1 MDVTLYQD
9 ACENGE
15 VRINLPENWRTE
27 YFGMPGDTMP
37 ALTPEQIRNRINRPF
52 GGMKTI
58 RELARGRENAVIVF
72 DDASRGTRLKEI
84 AEFVVE
90 ELLAAGIREDQIEFL
105 CALGNHGAMTRTQ
118 FVRKL
123 GEEIVGRFCVFNHN
137 PYENNVLLGYT
148 PDGIPVEINREFVE
162 SDVRIGIGAITPHP
176 LNGFGGGGKILFP
189 GIASI
194 ATTTGNHMKN
204 KYGWMGQMSSP
215 VMRTEIEDMTRMAG
229 EFFKI
234 DVIYNAGL
242 KIIGLFAGEPVS
254 EYYEGI
260 KTAAV
265 TYRSRIPD
273 KKDVI
278 VANANAKVNE
288 ADLAI
293 LNAAAYLKET
303 GGDIVLVNYC
313 PDGQV
318 VHYFS
323 GPFGRKACGRQWG
336 PMGDEAAHVR
346 RIICLSPYPDK
357 YSTLRFGDV
366 DGKKRVVWVKT
377 WEEAMELL
385 KKDHGEG
392 TEAGIFSDGTIQYFA

>member
-1 MDVTLYQD
+1 MDVPLYQD

-194 ATTTGNHMKN
+194 ATTTGNHTKN

-254 EYYEGI
+254 EYYEGV

-323 GPFGRKACGRQWG
+323 GPFGRNACGRQWG
-336 PMGDEAAHVR
+336 PMGDEVAHVR